1 MTNTHSVVSESR
13 PEAAIAILYQDDRFL
28 LQLRDD
34 NPQIL
39 YPGHW
44 AFFGG
49 HLERGESPESALW
62 RELKEEIGY
71 TPPHVQHFQSMLGD
85 SRIIRH
91 VYAAPLTVAP
101 IALELNEGMDLRLLT
116 IEEVRQ
122 GSSYSDRIQ
131 QTRPLA
137 QPHRQIL
144 LDFLQRGI

>member
-1 MTNTHSVVSESR
+1 MTNAASSISEQR
-13 PEAAIAILYQDDRFL
+13 PQAAIAILYQGDRFL

-34 NPQIL
+34 NPKIL

-49 HLERGESPESALW
+49 HLEPGESAEQALW

-71 TPPHVQHFQSMLGD
+71 APPHIQHFQSRLSD
-85 SRIIRH
+85 NQIIRH
-91 VYAAPLTVAP
+91 VYAAPLTVEP
-101 IALELNEGMDLRLLT
+101 SALELNEGMDLRLLT

-122 GSSYSDRIQ
+122 GNCYSDRIQ

-137 QPHRQIL
+137 QPHHQIL